1 MYEVSTGDTLRAVL
15 DTGSEQIVFAFT
27 IIGVQDALTE
37 FRYLDSGT
45 DAPPYWGAST
55 QIGDRGIWVNQEYLA
70 EELNLTEI
78 SQTVCCVRTTPGAN
92 GTAYAEEILESG
104 GNIVVAADNWGA
116 VTKELDYYTTSA
128 MYTMDR
134 AVDNMLMAVMVA
146 TVFGAFTVYAA
157 EGAVARKREIALLRS
172 MGAEGTLVVKAQSAE
187 MLVLLAVSSLLLVGY
202 GPVSFAITLFTYP
215 TTYYVFPI
223 SVFPVIPWMTLLAV
237 VSLFLL
243 SVFVFII
250 VISAITSKVNIATA
264 LNAAWAESGPYGG
277 DV

>member
-1 MYEVSTGDTLRAVL
+1 
-15 DTGSEQIVFAFT
+15 
-27 IIGVQDALTE
+27 
-37 FRYLDSGT
+37 
-45 DAPPYWGAST
+45 
-55 QIGDRGIWVNQEYLA
+55 
-70 EELNLTEI
+70 
-78 SQTVCCVRTTPGAN
+78 
-92 GTAYAEEILESG
+92 
-104 GNIVVAADNWGA
+104 
-116 VTKELDYYTTSA
+116 
-128 MYTMDR
+128 
-134 AVDNMLMAVMVA
+134 MAVMVA
-146 TVFGAFTVYAA
+146 TVFGAFNVYAA